1 VARGFAIEIA
11 PTGYQSLKAV
21 RDKKSQGEIAKTI
34 DGFARSPEAQGKTL
48 AGPLEGVRSARAAGD
63 RYRILYRVD
72 AQNKLVSLLLVA
84 RRKAGAEDDI
94 YALARKLLKTLM
106 R

>member
-21 RDKKSQGEIAKTI
+21 RDKKSQGEIANTI